1 VFLYSIWVSEYVI
14 MIMCLHVTD
23 IHL

>member
-14 MIMCLHVTD
+14 MIMCLHVND